1 MVRLMPFGGRTMGDA
16 LLPTFQ
22 CRAYPVVMPAPRT
35 DWTVEMVH
43 ELPDDGNRYEVIDGV
58 LLVSPSP
65 SLLHQRVVG
74 RLHALL
80 FPYVPA
86 AGLEVLVAPAAVT
99 WSARTEV
106 QPDVLALPLLPNG
119 RLAERFED
127 VGALGLAVEVLS
139 PSTARTDRFT
149 KRREY
154 QRRGVPEYWI
164 IDPIGRSVE
173 RWRPGDEDPEIL
185 FDTLTWQP
193 KADVAPLAIDLV
205 AFFRAVLGE

>member
-1 MVRLMPFGGRTMGDA
+1 
-16 LLPTFQ
+16 
-22 CRAYPVVMPAPRT
+22 MPAPRT

-65 SLLHQRVVG
+65 SLVHQRVVG
-74 RLHALL
+74 RLYALL
-80 FPYVPA
+80 LPYVSA
-86 AGLEVLVAPAAVT
+86 VGLEVLVAPAAVT
-99 WSARTEV
+99 WSKRTEV

-127 VGALGLAVEVLS
+127 VGVLGLAVEVLS
-139 PSTARTDRFT
+139 PSTARTDRFL

-154 QRRGVPEYWI
+154 QKRNVPEYWI
-164 IDPIGRSVE
+164 VDPPGRSVE

-185 FDTLTWQP
+185 YETLSWQP
-193 KADVAPLAIDLV
+193 SPDVAPLVIDLQ
-205 AFFRAVLGE
+205 ALFRTVHGD